1 VPQKFKFM
9 PQLEKNDNWID
20 ISAPISP
27 DTTPIFP
34 EDPPARFYWVKQLAK
49 GDKLNLSDF
58 DMGAHT
64 ATHVDAPL
72 HFIENGG
79 TIDQVPLSRLIGPA
93 RVIAVD
99 AKVEVIDA
107 AELRKHDLAGVT
119 RVLFK
124 TRASVNSWL
133 ETREFHKDYTG
144 IAPDAARALVS
155 AGMELVGVDYLS
167 AEQFSAKNAP
177 SHKSLLG
184 HDVLIVEGLN
194 LHNVNPGDY
203 TLIVLPIK
211 LVGREAAP
219 ARALLQKR

>member
-1 VPQKFKFM
+1 M
-9 PQLEKNDNWID
+9 NMNWID

-34 EDPPARFYWVKQLAK
+34 EDPPAHFYWVKQMAK
-49 GDKLNLSDF
+49 GDKLNLSGF

-99 AKVEVIDA
+99 PKIDVIDA

-124 TRASVNSWL
+124 TRSSVNNWL
-133 ETREFHKDYTG
+133 ETREFHQDYTG
-144 IAPDAARALVS
+144 IAPDAAQALVS

-177 SHKSLLG
+177 SHKTLLG
-184 HDVLIVEGLN
+184 HNVLIVEGLN
-194 LHNVNPGDY
+194 LHDVGAGDY

-211 LVGREAAP
+211 LAGREAAP